1 MGDRESAS
9 SHVWHGG
16 VLYLVDLFDRVSLM
30 HAQLLHRECLIF
42 LIGVSPNIRV
52 IPRPGRELAFP
63 LYEGERN
70 YVGSREYPIYA
81 AGLSQCLE
89 ATLS

>member
-1 MGDRESAS
+1 MNDHESTPS
-9 SHVWHGG
+9 QVRYLG

-42 LIGVSPNIRV
+42 LIGESPNTRV

-63 LYEGERN
+63 FDEGERN